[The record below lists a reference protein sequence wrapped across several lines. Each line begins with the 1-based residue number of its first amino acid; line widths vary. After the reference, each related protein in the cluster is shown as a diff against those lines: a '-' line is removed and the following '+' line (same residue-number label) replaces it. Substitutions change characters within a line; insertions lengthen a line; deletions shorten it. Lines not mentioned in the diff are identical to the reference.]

1 VVLLRVKG
9 ISFSDRLRNR
19 KGILPTKPVPLI
31 FLPGSFQE
39 QVERE
44 NKMRCNDN
52 LPMLIYKTEVVV
64 VIALLSVS
72 SIFSGVL
79 VNFYVTTEEVG

>member
-1 VVLLRVKG
+1 
-9 ISFSDRLRNR
+9 
-19 KGILPTKPVPLI
+19 
-31 FLPGSFQE
+31 
-39 QVERE
+39 VERE

-79 VNFYVTTEEVG
+79 VNFYVTTEEVD

>member
-1 VVLLRVKG
+1 VVLLSVAFPSEIGCVTGRESCPK
-9 ISFSDRLRNR
+9 
-19 KGILPTKPVPLI
+19 KPVPLI

-79 VNFYVTTEEVG
+79 VNFYVTTEEVD